1 MLGSGSYSR
10 PQDRLSLTT
19 YRRITITNRERDHVT
34 KLYRLSVL
42 CLICIEHPL
51 KIEQYR
57 VTNIYYDYIV
67 ITRSIVTEVSSNL
80 RS

>member
-34 KLYRLSVL
+34 ELYRLGVL
-42 CLICIEHPL
+42 CLIYIEHPL

-67 ITRSIVTEVSSNL
+67 MIYSIVTKVSSNL